1 MSFSSSHCSLV
12 FVLSDHAWHVPV
24 LASVCKAW
32 VKIMHFFSA
41 LLSHCLFH
49 TPCFPS
55 SSVWL
60 PWCCDIIIWG
70 SLLGSLRAPPLWKR
84 TSQQH
89 RKNPQAF
96 LMPFLPLLLITGA
109 SFLVFSGS
117 DCADVFPSLSLI
129 GKSHW
134 RCKTAYELWLQ
145 KREKF
150 SSERLRSGQSICT
163 LTGEI

>member
-1 MSFSSSHCSLV
+1 MKMNLPAAQEESTGFPNALFSPTNTSL
-12 FVLSDHAWHVPV
+12 
-24 LASVCKAW
+24 
-32 VKIMHFFSA
+32 
-41 LLSHCLFH
+41 
-49 TPCFPS
+49 
-55 SSVWL
+55 
-60 PWCCDIIIWG
+60 
-70 SLLGSLRAPPLWKR
+70 
-84 TSQQH
+84 
-89 RKNPQAF
+89 
-96 LMPFLPLLLITGA
+96 
-109 SFLVFSGS
+109 LVFSGS